1 MWVCKVWNLDEVFP
15 GLMGKEDE
23 GSTFSI
29 NFNKKRYA
37 GQVTC
42 TWPKNRANKVYRM
55 WFGDDLKNELKEVFL
70 MTFMRDIESR
80 LRPDTDSDIERDIPF
95 WEFLDIEFDK
105 ESKTVRM
112 TAHYTQT
119 PTFPELFRRL
129 TYSPTL
135 KRIDD
140 ELANKNTIRI
150 YKQDWCSRDDFESE
164 IGAENVIYM
173 LIDTN
178 KKLFYIG
185 EADS

>member
-1 MWVCKVWNLDEVFP
+1 MQSLEPWRSLS
-15 GLMGKEDE
+15 GLIGKEDE
-23 GSTFSI
+23 GSIISI
-29 NFNKKRYA
+29 NFNKKKYV

-95 WEFLDIEFDK
+95 WEFLDIEFDEK
-105 ESKTVRM
+105 SKTVRM

-140 ELANKNTIRI
+140 ELADKTPFGSTNRTGVHVTILR
-150 YKQDWCSRDDFESE
+150 SRSE
-164 IGAENVIYM
+164 RR
-173 LIDTN
+173 TS
-178 KKLFYIG
+178 FTC
-185 EADS
+185 